1 MWKYGCEYTKAEKIG
16 WGILE
21 ALIYFI
27 FLLDGTYGFKF
38 KISTAAVIF
47 VANFLRSHMIRKAMR
62 M

>member
-1 MWKYGCEYTKAEKIG
+1 MYGCEYTKAEKIG

-38 KISTAAVIF
+38 KA
-47 VANFLRSHMIRKAMR
+47 
-62 M
+62 